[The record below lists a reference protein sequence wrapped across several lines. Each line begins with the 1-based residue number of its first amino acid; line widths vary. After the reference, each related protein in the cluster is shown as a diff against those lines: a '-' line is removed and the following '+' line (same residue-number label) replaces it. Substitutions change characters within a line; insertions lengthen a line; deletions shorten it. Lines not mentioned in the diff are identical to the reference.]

1 MEIEHSDIL
10 VWLLLLICD
19 ILEVLM
25 GTIKALIV
33 GVSDYTVI
41 NAPSL
46 DLCFN
51 DIFAFKKALIKG
63 LNAKSEDIYI
73 CGESKTVTVND
84 FIRSFQSIVE
94 KIDGSDTFFF
104 YFSGHGAKKN
114 NENYFV
120 FSDDFIKI
128 QEIVNSMENICCKNK
143 IVIIDSCHS
152 GSKNLSNI
160 SPIDINVTADQFVG
174 HGCAVMASC
183 NIDETSGFD
192 FSQGL
197 SLYTR
202 IICDALT
209 AKSLIRYG
217 RKSLEDIKKYV
228 DILANNANKK
238 ISNPQHNAFRSNII
252 GTIFF
257 NIADY
262 TPYKAKEIYKE
273 TDKYIIYDVSPVH
286 ANIKRLSIR
295 VILRFPSTKEEIAEI
310 TNEIKND
317 ALYYEVY
324 QNEKAESRFKGMP
337 TNIVWCYFG
346 YDEDD
351 MINTNFAY
359 RTIWVDDM
367 QDKGY
372 WYKVN
377 QNSFIIDNV
386 KVDVNKN
393 YEFMKKFI
401 SNNTADDE
409 TLIKDTRKCMYE
421 MILVAEKF
429 IKQFREYTNH
439 TITEQDLIESVSTIN
454 TEIEKLY
461 FTQSDFPIAS
471 KKLHD
476 WQNAY
481 TQLASTI
488 HDLSLFYNKRYLNRR
503 DSKNRKIV
511 TELTIKSYNECL
523 EKIKAMDT
531 EFNFESKFV
540 GSCNE

>member
-1 MEIEHSDIL
+1 
-10 VWLLLLICD
+10 
-19 ILEVLM
+19 M

-41 NAPSL
+41 KAPSL
-46 DLCFN
+46 DLCLN
-51 DIFAFKKALIKG
+51 DIFAFENALIEG
-63 LNAKSEDIYI
+63 LNVKSENICI

-84 FIRSFQSIVE
+84 FLDSFQSVIE
-94 KIDGSDTFFF
+94 KIDDSDTFIF
-104 YFSGHGAKKN
+104 YFSGHGAKRN

-120 FSDDFIKI
+120 FSDGVKKI
-128 QEIVNSMENICCKNK
+128 QEVIELIENICAKNK

-152 GSKNLSNI
+152 GSKNLSDM

-183 NIDETSGFD
+183 SIYETSGFD
-192 FSQGL
+192 FSKCL

-209 AKSLIRYG
+209 AKSLIRCG
-217 RKSLEDIKKYV
+217 KKSLEDIKKYV
-228 DILANNANKK
+228 DILANNVNKK

-257 NIADY
+257 DVANY
-262 TPYKAKEIYKE
+262 NPYKIKEIYKE
-273 TDKYIIYDVSPVH
+273 TDKYIIYNVSPTHH

-324 QNEKAESRFKGMP
+324 QNEKSEFRFKGKP

-351 MINTNFAY
+351 IINANFAY
-359 RTIWVDDM
+359 KTTWVDDL
-367 QDKGY
+367 QDKDY
-372 WYKVN
+372 WYKIY
-377 QNSFIIDNV
+377 QNSFIINNV
-386 KVDVNKN
+386 KVEIDKN
-393 YEFMKKFI
+393 YEFKKKFI
-401 SNNTADDE
+401 SDNTADDD

-429 IKQFREYTNH
+429 IEQFREYINH
-439 TITEQDLIESVSTIN
+439 TITEQDLIESVSIIN
-454 TEIEKLY
+454 IQIEKLY
-461 FTQSDFPIAS
+461 FIQSDFPIAS

-481 TQLASTI
+481 AQLAATI
-488 HDLSLFYNKRYLNRR
+488 HDFSLFYNKRYLSRR
-503 DSKNRKIV
+503 DSKNRKDV
-511 TELTIKSYNECL
+511 TELTIKRYNEYL
-523 EKIKAMDT
+523 EKLKAIDM
-531 EFNFESKFV
+531 EFNLES
-540 GSCNE
+540 NL